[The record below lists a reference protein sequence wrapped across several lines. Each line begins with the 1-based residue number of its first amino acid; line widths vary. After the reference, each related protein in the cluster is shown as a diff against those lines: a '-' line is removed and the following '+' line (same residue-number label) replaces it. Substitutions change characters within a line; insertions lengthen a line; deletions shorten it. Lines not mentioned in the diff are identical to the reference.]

1 MSIAKKLTES
11 LKCQFNEATLG
22 RLVQHVQNGDCLAF
36 VSAERDDVEKEVNVE
51 NTKALRNY
59 ASNLARSL
67 KLGYFKAKGGYVE
80 LKDDGSKKNVDGE
93 NSIIIFAPSDQ
104 FEIVKEFA
112 ISMGIKFKQDSVML
126 VDPTGIAKWIATR
139 PDSSVGSQVGKSE
152 KIVGKFNAKQIG
164 LYYSKVGKKAFSFA
178 KIEEGFEPKSK
189 ATSIQLRGSDYF
201 CNLIKEC
208 VKQNL
213 SFYEAFFEEK
223 HKDKLNISV

>member
-36 VSAERDDVEKEVNVE
+36 ISAERDDVEKEVNVE

-139 PDSSVGSQVGKSE
+139 PDSSVGSQVGK
-152 KIVGKFNAKQIG
+152 
-164 LYYSKVGKKAFSFA
+164 KAFSFA